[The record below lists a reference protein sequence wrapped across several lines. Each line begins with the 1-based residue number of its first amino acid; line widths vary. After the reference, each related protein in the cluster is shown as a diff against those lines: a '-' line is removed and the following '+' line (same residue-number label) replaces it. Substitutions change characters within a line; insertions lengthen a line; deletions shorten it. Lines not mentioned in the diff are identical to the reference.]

1 MWSLCLASFTYRNF
15 SRPIRVSACI
25 SPSSLSMAKENSIG
39 WIYSMLLIHSLADG
53 HRSYS
58 YLLLSTPMHEFSW
71 GCVFSLVLG
80 VYTPRAGISGFNF
93 WGNFQTVFQSSCVIL
108 NSHPRGNRDLTAPHS
123 PHLGHLSFWLQP
135 SQRGLWHLVV
145 VLTYI
150 FMMTNDNEHLFMCL
164 LVICTFLERCPFGS
178 FVHFT
183 WGCLFYCWGTRVPFI
198 VWTLSYQIHDLR
210 TFSLIPWDVLTL
222 SWECPLQ
229 LESFSLWRN
238 PFIYSFRLVLA
249 SREITA

>member
-15 SRPIRVSACI
+15 SRSIRVSACI

-39 WIYSMLLIHSLADG
+39 WIYCMLLIHSLADG

-108 NSHPRGNRDLTAPHS
+108 NSRPRGNRDLTAPHS
-123 PHLGHLSFWLQP
+123 LST
-135 SQRGLWHLVV
+135 LWASV
-145 VLTYI
+145 
-150 FMMTNDNEHLFMCL
+150 
-164 LVICTFLERCPFGS
+164 FLITA
-178 FVHFT
+178 VT
-183 WGCLFYCWGTRVPFI
+183 
-198 VWTLSYQIHDLR
+198 VWT
-210 TFSLIPWDVLTL
+210 V
-222 SWECPLQ
+222 
-229 LESFSLWRN
+229 
-238 PFIYSFRLVLA
+238 A
-249 SREITA
+249 SRCGVDLHLHDD